1 MNVLQTVKTTAL
13 ALKEGA
19 IKNAPSILTG
29 MCVGSIGASVFLTA
43 KGTIQATEILVL
55 EARKR
60 MNEDF
65 EKKDKTSLDDDT
77 YILTIPAP
85 NIDTLD
91 KVKLCW
97 KCYVPAALATGSAI
111 ACAIGSNTIN
121 VRRNAALAS
130 AYALASESLKTYK
143 EQTQKLVGENKMKAI
158 HEGVSHDA
166 VTKNAPDGSKVI
178 VTGKGDILC
187 FDSWSGQY
195 FYSSVEAINAAV
207 NQANEELLSTS
218 RISYNDYCYYLG
230 IKSSQMGATV
240 GWKIEDGLVNISFD
254 SDLSDKNDPILVI
267 RHNNEPRYRFD

>member
-1 MNVLQTVKTTAL
+1 MNILQTVKTTAL

-43 KGTIQATEILVL
+43 KGTIQATKIL
-55 EARKR
+55 EKEQ
-60 MNEDF
+60 NERDESAF
-65 EKKDKTSLDDDT
+65 EN
-77 YILTIPAP
+77 YHVEQ

-143 EQTQKLVGENKMKAI
+143 EQTQKFVGENKMKAI

-166 VTKNAPDGSKVI
+166 VTKNAPDGSSII
-178 VTGKGDILC
+178 VTGKGDLLC

-195 FYSSVEAINAAV
+195 FYSCVDAINAAV
-207 NQANEELLSTS
+207 NQANEELLNTG

-230 IKSSQMGATV
+230 IKSSQMGTTV
-240 GWKIEDGLVNISFD
+240 GWKIENGLINISFD
-254 SDLSDKNDPILVI
+254 SDLSDKNEPILVI
-267 RHNNEPRYRFD
+267 RHNNEPQYRFD